1 MQKHVFPEGPHGD
14 IRCHVS
20 SLSPPQNSE
29 RLLALTRQWLPR
41 VSRSFAPSIALLEPR
56 MEAPVGL
63 AYLCCRIL
71 DTLEDSTL
79 PVEQKKRHLL
89 TCLSIFHGKQAPRE
103 FLDELRS
110 SRAFEEDSDGA
121 LLLNLE
127 AVLLEV
133 NDLSQATRDILLQ
146 CLDEMGEGMIDM
158 MDHAELKS
166 EDELFRYCHIVAGTV
181 GTFLTGLY
189 LQQVS
194 IPAPQTQTLIAHSEN
209 FAQGLQRVN
218 IAADVGKDMT
228 RKVQFIPRLIE
239 KTTPSLSRHL
249 TFCRDTLQFLEGG
262 LEYILA
268 IRPADAY
275 RSFCAL
281 PLLLAGKTLCRVAG
295 HPDVFSKNGA
305 PRVPREETMQLIL
318 FCRDFAQDDQA
329 LRSAFAEFT
338 GPLRELA

>member
-158 MDHAELKS
+158 MDNPD
-166 EDELFRYCHIVAGTV
+166 ED
-181 GTFLTGLY
+181 
-189 LQQVS
+189 
-194 IPAPQTQTLIAHSEN
+194 
-209 FAQGLQRVN
+209 
-218 IAADVGKDMT
+218 
-228 RKVQFIPRLIE
+228 
-239 KTTPSLSRHL
+239 
-249 TFCRDTLQFLEGG
+249 
-262 LEYILA
+262 
-268 IRPADAY
+268 
-275 RSFCAL
+275 
-281 PLLLAGKTLCRVAG
+281 
-295 HPDVFSKNGA
+295 
-305 PRVPREETMQLIL
+305 
-318 FCRDFAQDDQA
+318 DDN
-329 LRSAFAEFT
+329 
-338 GPLRELA
+338 